1 MTAAKLATQR
11 IFAPHILSGAVM
23 ARKSSLT
30 RVSIVNA
37 EFFGH
42 HGVREEEKALGGR
55 YQVDADVYYD
65 ATIAALNDAITDAI
79 DYEQLLYLIETL
91 ATDIASEIL
100 DRYEKVQQVTIRI
113 RKLSLPIQTIIE
125 CVEAEYSAVRE

>member
-1 MTAAKLATQR
+1 
-11 IFAPHILSGAVM
+11 M

-30 RVSIVNA
+30 RVSIINA

-79 DYEQLLYLIETL
+79 DYEQLLYLIQEHVSGEPVNLIETL
-91 ATDIASEIL
+91 ATDIAAEIL

-113 RKLSLPIQTIIE
+113 RKLSLPIQTIVE